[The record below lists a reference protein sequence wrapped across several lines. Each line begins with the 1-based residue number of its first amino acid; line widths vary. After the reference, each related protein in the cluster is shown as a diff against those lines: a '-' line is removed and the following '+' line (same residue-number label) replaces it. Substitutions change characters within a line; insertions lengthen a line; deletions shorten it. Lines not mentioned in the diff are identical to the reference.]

1 MYSVSLC
8 GGGGPSAAGTLQ
20 GMAGVISAPRIV
32 FTFANVVLVGV
43 FRWPPC
49 HIVNSTP
56 DAISKRVNPLRYGG
70 GLFGP
75 PLFQRPNS
83 QKNLKSQKIKKNV
96 YPSIYVSSLYVVLR
110 FLSKPSNLHAK

>member
-1 MYSVSLC
+1 LLFFCKASCESTTVYTMYSVSLC

-56 DAISKRVNPLRYGG
+56 DAISKRV
-70 GLFGP
+70 
-75 PLFQRPNS
+75 
-83 QKNLKSQKIKKNV
+83 K
-96 YPSIYVSSLYVVLR
+96 
-110 FLSKPSNLHAK
+110 

>member
-8 GGGGPSAAGTLQ
+8 GGKGRVGTLQ

-49 HIVNSTP
+49 HIVNSSP
-56 DAISKRVNPLRYGG
+56 DAISKRVNVKYVDRVGRCCTIEASHKIKDT
-70 GLFGP
+70 
-75 PLFQRPNS
+75 PLF
-83 QKNLKSQKIKKNV
+83 
-96 YPSIYVSSLYVVLR
+96 
-110 FLSKPSNLHAK
+110 